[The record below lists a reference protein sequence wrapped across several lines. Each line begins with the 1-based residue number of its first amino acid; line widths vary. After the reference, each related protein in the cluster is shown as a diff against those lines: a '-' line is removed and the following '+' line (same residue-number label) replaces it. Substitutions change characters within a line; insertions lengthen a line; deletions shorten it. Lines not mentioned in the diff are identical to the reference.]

1 MYVSEDSKI
10 YSEQDGTRYYFCSQG
25 CKDKF
30 DEPDAESKN
39 LKLKLMVAWPFSIAI
54 MAIGY
59 LFVFNLKTLYCFCL
73 CSRCSF
79 MQGSI
84 FIEVPMLL

>member
-1 MYVSEDSKI
+1 MAVDPVCGMYVSEDSKI

-59 LFVFNLKTLYCFCL
+59 LFVFNFKNF
-73 CSRCSF
+73 
-79 MQGSI
+79 
-84 FIEVPMLL
+84 VLLLLVLPVQFYAG